1 MIFLIV
7 EVDDTIALH
16 HLLLIDIKNRLWHES
31 IHIRSIVSLVELYAL
46 AALISED
53 ENVRRLLHN
62 SIFRGLTADQHKRV
76 VLNAEI
82 SRHTC
87 RIGKVDRVALHTKS
101 NILTVLVKPNA
112 LQVLFA
118 VKSSVGCAGLSCRF
132 PHEPAMAA
140 SNKTNNVLAILLYIL
155 ITC

>member
-31 IHIRSIVSLVELYAL
+31 IHIRSIVSLVELYAF

-112 LQVLFA
+112 LQVLF
-118 VKSSVGCAGLSCRF
+118 CR
-132 PHEPAMAA
+132 
-140 SNKTNNVLAILLYIL
+140 
-155 ITC
+155 